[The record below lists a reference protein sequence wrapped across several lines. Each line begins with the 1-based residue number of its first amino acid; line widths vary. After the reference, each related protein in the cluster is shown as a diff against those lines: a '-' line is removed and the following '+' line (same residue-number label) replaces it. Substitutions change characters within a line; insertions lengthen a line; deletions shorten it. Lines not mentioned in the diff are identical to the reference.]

1 MQTGRHGWSRPVTPP
16 ADRAVCTLEW
26 GLLISERMRHARGL
40 TVALALVF
48 VASGSFPAGA
58 AQEPQTPIFRSAVR
72 TVPVYATVV
81 DQNGRLVPGLTEED
95 FEILDNGKP
104 APITLF
110 SDEPQPFTAVVMLDT
125 SASMTEHLGLL
136 KRASEQFLIRLLPVD
151 RAQVGAFNDKLQLSG
166 TFTND
171 RDELIAALDDLQ
183 FGNPTRLNDAIAF
196 SLDAL
201 QGIEGRRVVL
211 VFSDGE
217 DTFSKL
223 RFGPVQDRARN
234 EEVMVYAIGL
244 EVDYFNG
251 MRRVRSRPDRNLRRI
266 ADETGGGYF
275 ELKRTDELAPTF
287 TRVSQELRSQYLLG
301 FAPETLDGRVHK
313 LEVRVKKPGMTVRAR
328 RSYLA
333 VDE

>member
-1 MQTGRHGWSRPVTPP
+1 MT
-16 ADRAVCTLEW
+16 
-26 GLLISERMRHARGL
+26 HAL
-40 TVALALVF
+40 PLPIALAVAL
-48 VASGSFPAGA
+48 VAAGWVGGH
-58 AQEPQTPIFRSAVR
+58 AQEPQAPLFRSAVR

-81 DQNGRLVPGLTEED
+81 DREGRLVPSLSEGD
-95 FEILDNGKP
+95 FEILDNGRP

-110 SDEPQPFTAVVMLDT
+110 SNESQPFTAVVMMDT
-125 SASMTEHLGLL
+125 SASMTEHLELL
-136 KRASEQFLIRLLPVD
+136 KRASEQFLIRMLPVD

-171 RDELIAALDDLQ
+171 RDDLIAALGDLQ

-217 DTFSKL
+217 DTFSKV
-223 RFGPVQDRARN
+223 RFGPVLDRARN
-234 EEVMVYAIGL
+234 EGVMVYAIGL
-244 EVDYFNG
+244 EVDYFDG
-251 MRRVRSRPDRNLRRI
+251 IRRVRSRPDRNLRRI

-275 ELKRTDELAPTF
+275 ELKETDELAPTF

-301 FAPETLDGRVHK
+301 FAPEELDGRVHE
-313 LEVRVKKPGMTVRAR
+313 LEVRVRTPGMTVRAR
-328 RSYLA
+328 KSYLA
-333 VDE
+333 ID